1 MKKSSIRIPE
11 WLYIFSF
18 LLYLYGS
25 SMTLIE
31 HGIEL
36 SLWLMTFAVLITL
49 LTTTLP
55 WLGIQWIKLDKKGW
69 QLGWWLSLLLQVI
82 SWITFGYAMFMRLN
96 RNLSSFFTFIT
107 MTTLFWA
114 AWLILFIYSRY
125 APPNDQTGDKLTNEN
140 DIRQI

>member
-18 LLYLYGS
+18 LLYLFGS

-36 SLWLMTFAVLITL
+36 SLWLMTFAVIISL

-55 WLGIQWIKLDKKGW
+55 WLGIQWIKLEKKGW
-69 QLGWWLSLLLQVI
+69 QLGWWLSLLLRAS

-107 MTTLFWA
+107 MTTLLWA

-125 APPNDQTGDKLTNEN
+125 APPNDLTGDKLKN
-140 DIRQI
+140 

>member
-18 LLYLYGS
+18 LLYLFGS

-36 SLWLMTFAVLITL
+36 SLWLMTFAVIISL

-55 WLGIQWIKLDKKGW
+55 WLGIQWIKLEKKGW
-69 QLGWWLSLLLQVI
+69 QLGWWLSLLLRAS

-107 MTTLFWA
+107 MTTLLWA

-125 APPNDQTGDKLTNEN
+125 APPNNLTGDKLNN
-140 DIRQI
+140 